1 VSGSIIGSIA
11 NQYIFVII
19 ARIIQST
26 GGSAF
31 IALSMIIAN
40 QYMTASKRELALT
53 LISGCL
59 SLGLGIEFL
68 IGGTFTFLWGW
79 HSLFLLML
87 LVVLTLIGLFMFM
100 PSGYADKK
108 KVTRPFDV
116 VRLSYLLIFVVS
128 FILGVKMNGYLLII
142 TALSVV
148 KSR

>member
-53 LISGCL
+53 LISGC
-59 SLGLGIEFL
+59 
-68 IGGTFTFLWGW
+68 
-79 HSLFLLML
+79 
-87 LVVLTLIGLFMFM
+87 
-100 PSGYADKK
+100 
-108 KVTRPFDV
+108 
-116 VRLSYLLIFVVS
+116 
-128 FILGVKMNGYLLII
+128 
-142 TALSVV
+142 
-148 KSR
+148 